1 MERLN
6 NVKGFSSSCGEK
18 GGDYDTATKIKIRTA
33 GGSNHN
39 GQPYSSDLK
48 KERRGETIWIEF
60 YMLP

>member
-1 MERLN
+1 MKNLN
-6 NVKGFSSSCGEK
+6 SIKNYSPCSEQ
-18 GGDYDTATKIKIRTA
+18 GGDYDSRRKIETH

-48 KERRGETIWIEF
+48 KVRGDRTIWIEF